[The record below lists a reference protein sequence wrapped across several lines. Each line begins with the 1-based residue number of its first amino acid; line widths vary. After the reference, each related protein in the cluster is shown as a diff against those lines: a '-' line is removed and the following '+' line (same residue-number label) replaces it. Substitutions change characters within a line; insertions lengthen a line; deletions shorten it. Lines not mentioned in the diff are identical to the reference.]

1 MTRHE
6 FLTKLATCR
15 KCRRDRLAVA
25 MIAGVLLLVNA
36 V

>member
-1 MTRHE
+1 LTRHA

-25 MIAGVLLLVNA
+25 MIAGAFLLVNA